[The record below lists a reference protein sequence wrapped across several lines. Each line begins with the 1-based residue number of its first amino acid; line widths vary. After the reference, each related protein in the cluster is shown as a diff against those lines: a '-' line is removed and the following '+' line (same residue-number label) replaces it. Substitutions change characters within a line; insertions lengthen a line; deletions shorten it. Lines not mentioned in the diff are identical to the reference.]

1 MASAACHSREEFT
14 PLLSLRKKNL
24 SPEHLKT
31 FRKFAKG
38 KGGQKTVHETS
49 HTFQVLGG
57 DNPAEAVFSQA
68 KNQLRRV
75 NRLGRDAAKT
85 VSKSFLAAQWSLH
98 RPGLLNLLQA
108 FRAYQAWNVDRLGVD
123 PYDQLTEDRP
133 WERDRNSAG
142 TPQKSFWARLNVP
155 SSVGQISP
163 IPMAMGDRQR
173 LAAQQMQMRSPQ
185 DKAMMKRSRMMP
197 AVQNPEKTALEA
209 AAEMAASSSSSRTAL
224 RLHEMLPKEAQE
236 AAAAALAT
244 HKARPRRTMMPDA
257 TSAEAEL
264 SAAPKK
270 ASPKPPA
277 RKRRGPQ

>member
-1 MASAACHSREEFT
+1 MFLMRSRSSGRRVWVPLPNQTVARGAASAPEKTAEVLQPMLDNIHSSCFLGADSGPALQSGAAAVGAMASAACHSREEFT

-133 WERDRNSAG
+133 WE
-142 TPQKSFWARLNVP
+142 L
-155 SSVGQISP
+155 
-163 IPMAMGDRQR
+163 
-173 LAAQQMQMRSPQ
+173 
-185 DKAMMKRSRMMP
+185 
-197 AVQNPEKTALEA
+197 LE
-209 AAEMAASSSSSRTAL
+209 L
-224 RLHEMLPKEAQE
+224 
-236 AAAAALAT
+236 
-244 HKARPRRTMMPDA
+244 
-257 TSAEAEL
+257 
-264 SAAPKK
+264 
-270 ASPKPPA
+270 
-277 RKRRGPQ
+277 